1 LSIQDAAASAR
12 AVTDAILAD
21 LAKAERGVVVDSP
34 PGAGKSALVVAAA
47 ASLAERGERVM
58 VVGQTNEQVDDLVDR
73 MATEHGVLR
82 IGRLSAQ
89 DYTPTRRVARHGG
102 VTVRTAVADLIDH
115 PLVVAT
121 AAKWAMLT
129 NSGLTDSGARW
140 PWAIIDEAYQMRSD
154 SLLRIARLFDKALFV
169 GDPGQLDPF
178 STVET
183 ERWLGLNWDPMSSAV
198 AVLLTN
204 NPGIPVHTLPVSW
217 RLPATAAPVVSAA
230 FYPFSGFT
238 AATGPSDRAMRW
250 NTHPFG
256 MTAFDRALQVA
267 ADTGWALYELPHRHT
282 LRTDAEAI
290 DACAELAARV
300 LLRGAVAVSER
311 PGGPHDVT
319 ADRIA
324 IGVAHRDQAAAVK
337 RALRARA
344 VAYPVLS
351 GAGLNNAGLS
361 DTGLNNPGLSDTG
374 LSDTGLS
381 DAGLSDAGLNDAG
394 LSDAGLSDAG
404 LNNPGRDVTKVV
416 ADTAN
421 RLQGREFD
429 VMIMLHPLSGRRD
442 ATAFHLE
449 AGRLCVLASRHRHAC
464 VVVARAGIPELLD
477 AHPSAEP
484 VHLGVPVKFP
494 DGWEAHQSFMAH
506 LAKFRVAGGA

>member
-1 LSIQDAAASAR
+1 MSVSDAAASAR

-34 PGAGKSALVVAAA
+34 PGAGKSTLVVAAA

-58 VVGQTNEQVDDLVDR
+58 VVGQTNEQVDDLIDR
-73 MATEHGVLR
+73 MASEHGVLQ

-89 DYTPTRRVARHGG
+89 DYTPAPRVARHAN

-115 PLVVAT
+115 PLVIAT
-121 AAKWAMLT
+121 AAKWATLT
-129 NSGLTDSGARW
+129 STGLEPETRW

-238 AATGPSDRAMRW
+238 AATELSDRAIRW
-250 NTHPFG
+250 NTRPFG
-256 MTAFDRALQVA
+256 MTSFDLALQTA

-282 LRTDAEAI
+282 LRTDAEAV

-300 LLRGAVAVSER
+300 LLRGAVAVSEQ
-311 PGGPHDVT
+311 GPHDVT
-319 ADRIA
+319 AGRIA
-324 IGVAHRDQAAAVK
+324 IGVAHRDQAAAVR
-337 RALRARA
+337 RALTGRAA
-344 VAYPVLS
+344 AYPVLR
-351 GAGLNNAGLS
+351 G
-361 DTGLNNPGLSDTG
+361 PE
-374 LSDTGLS
+374 
-381 DAGLSDAGLNDAG
+381 
-394 LSDAGLSDAG
+394 
-404 LNNPGRDVTKVV
+404 RDVTKVV

-429 VMIMLHPLSGRRD
+429 LTIMLHPLSGRRD

-464 VVVARAGIPELLD
+464 VVVARAGIAELLD

-506 LAKFRVAGGA
+506 LAKFRVPGGA

>member
-1 LSIQDAAASAR
+1 MSVKDAAASAR

-21 LAKAERGVVVDSP
+21 LPKAERGVVVDSP
-34 PGAGKSALVVAAA
+34 PGAGKSTLVVAAA

-58 VVGQTNEQVDDLVDR
+58 VVGQTNDQVDDLIDR
-73 MATEHGVLR
+73 MASEHGVLR

-89 DYTPTRRVARHGG
+89 DYTPAQRVARHQN
-102 VTVRTAVADLIDH
+102 VTARTAVADLVDH
-115 PLVVAT
+115 PLVIAT
-121 AAKWAMLT
+121 AAKWATLT
-129 NSGLTDSGARW
+129 NTGLDAEARW

-183 ERWLGLNWDPMSSAV
+183 ERWLGLDWDPMSSAV

-217 RLPATAAPVVSAA
+217 RLPATAAPVISAA

-238 AATGPSDRAMRW
+238 AATELSDRALRW
-250 NTHPFG
+250 ATHPFG
-256 MTAFDRALQVA
+256 MTAFDRALQTA

-282 LRTDAEAI
+282 LRTDAEAVE
-290 DACAELAARV
+290 ACAELAARV

-311 PGGPHDVT
+311 GRRDVT

-337 RALRARA
+337 RALGARA
-344 VAYPVLS
+344 AAYPVLS
-351 GAGLNNAGLS
+351 N
-361 DTGLNNPGLSDTG
+361 T
-374 LSDTGLS
+374 
-381 DAGLSDAGLNDAG
+381 
-394 LSDAGLSDAG
+394 
-404 LNNPGRDVTKVV
+404 GRDVTKVV

-429 VMIMLHPLSGRRD
+429 VLIMLHPLSGRRD

-477 AHPSAEP
+477 AHPAAEP

-506 LAKFRVAGGA
+506 LARFRVPQ

>member
-1 LSIQDAAASAR
+1 VSTSIKDAVPASIKDAAASAR

-21 LAKAERGVVVDSP
+21 LARAERGVVVDSP
-34 PGAGKSALVVAAA
+34 PGAGKSTLVVAAA
-47 ASLAERGERVM
+47 ASLAETGERVM
-58 VVGQTNEQVDDLVDR
+58 VVGQTNEQVDDLIDR
-73 MATEHGVLR
+73 MAGEHGVLR

-89 DYTPTRRVARHGG
+89 DYTPTPRVARHAN
-102 VTVRTAVADLIDH
+102 VTARSAIADLIDH

-121 AAKWAMLT
+121 AAKWATLDT
-129 NSGLTDSGARW
+129 EARW

-154 SLLRIARLFDKALFV
+154 SLLRIAHLFDKALFV

-178 STVET
+178 STIET

-204 NPGIPVHTLPVSW
+204 NPGIPLHTLPVSW

-238 AATGPSDRAMRW
+238 AATGIGDRAMRW

-256 MTAFDRALQVA
+256 MTSFDLALQTA
-267 ADTGWALYELPHRHT
+267 AETGWALYELPHRHA

-300 LLRGAVAVSER
+300 LLRGAVTVSER
-311 PGGPHDVT
+311 QGSPHDVT
-319 ADRIA
+319 AMRIA
-324 IGVAHRDQAAAVK
+324 IGVAHRDQAAAVR

-344 VAYPVLS
+344 LAYPVL
-351 GAGLNNAGLS
+351 
-361 DTGLNNPGLSDTG
+361 
-374 LSDTGLS
+374 
-381 DAGLSDAGLNDAG
+381 ND
-394 LSDAGLSDAG
+394 SS
-404 LNNPGRDVTKVV
+404 RDVTRVV

-429 VMIMLHPLSGRRD
+429 VTIILHPLSGRRD
-442 ATAFHLE
+442 STAFHLE

-464 VVVARAGIPELLD
+464 IVVARAGIPELLD

-506 LAKFRVAGGA
+506 LSRFRVTS

>member
-1 LSIQDAAASAR
+1 MSIEDAAASAR
-12 AVTDAILAD
+12 AVTEAILGD

-34 PGAGKSALVVAAA
+34 PGAGKSTLVVAAA

-58 VVGQTNEQVDDLVDR
+58 VVGQTNEQVDDLIHRLASD
-73 MATEHGVLR
+73 HGVLR

-89 DYTPTRRVARHGG
+89 SYIVSDRVEKHSNVTASPSIADLSDFP
-102 VTVRTAVADLIDH
+102 VTVS
-115 PLVVAT
+115 T
-121 AAKWAMLT
+121 AAKWATL
-129 NSGLTDSGARW
+129 GDPGARW
-140 PWAIIDEAYQMRSD
+140 PWAIVDEAYQMRSD
-154 SLLRIARLFDKALFV
+154 ALLRIAHLFDKALFV

-198 AVLLTN
+198 AVLLVN
-204 NPGIPVHTLPVSW
+204 NPDIKVHTLPVSW

-238 AATGPSDRAMRW
+238 AATELSNRAMSW
-250 NTHPFG
+250 TTGSFG
-256 MTAFDRALQVA
+256 KGSLDLALETAAEA
-267 ADTGWALYELPHRHT
+267 GWALYELPHRQT
-282 LRTDAEAI
+282 LRTDGAAI
-290 DACAELAARV
+290 DACAELAARF
-300 LLRGAVAVSER
+300 LLRGAVTVSER
-311 PGGPHDVT
+311 GHGNVT
-319 ADRIA
+319 AERIA
-324 IGVAHRDQAAAVK
+324 IGVSHRDQAAAVR
-337 RALRARA
+337 RALAARA
-344 VAYPVLS
+344 LKYPVLAPPADPKDS
-351 GAGLNNAGLS
+351 R
-361 DTGLNNPGLSDTG
+361 D
-374 LSDTGLS
+374 
-381 DAGLSDAGLNDAG
+381 
-394 LSDAGLSDAG
+394 
-404 LNNPGRDVTKVV
+404 RDVTQVV

-506 LAKFRVAGGA
+506 LSGFRVLAE